1 MAHMWAKFK
10 RGVHATAKVAAG
22 IGAVALAVH
31 GIHKSHELHN
41 QVNFSSH
48 ASAPSLSDQHFAMMR
63 DYRAAQTARNPNW
76 RNTP

>member
-10 RGVHATAKVAAG
+10 RGVHTTAKVAAG

-31 GIHKSHELHN
+31 GIQKSHELHN
-41 QVNFSSH
+41 QVNLSKH
-48 ASAPSLSDQHFAMMR
+48 AGAPRLSDQHFAMMHE
-63 DYRAAQTARNPNW
+63 YRAAQTARNPNW